1 MKKTISILGCGWYG
15 LELAKLLLQNGYNV
29 KGSTTTPEKLSQLQA
44 TGIEPYLIDLN
55 KANPIFENIF
65 FQTDLLVVSIPP
77 KRSEGIQY
85 TFIEKIAE
93 LVKLVNKN
101 KVPDLIFISST
112 AIYGDLNAEVDES
125 TLPIPLTASGQAMLQ
140 AEQMLSKQKDF
151 NTTIIRFAGLV
162 GPGRDPGR
170 FFAGK
175 KDIPNGLAPINL
187 IHLDDCL
194 QLTLKIIQ
202 MRAFGYIYNA
212 CSPDHPEKQNF
223 YTRAAEKSGFVAPEF
238 ISQLLDWKI
247 ISSIRVHKILGY
259 NYLVTNWADWLSS
272 AKL

>member
-15 LELAKLLLQNGYNV
+15 LELAKLLLQNGYQV

-44 TGIEPYLIDLN
+44 IGIKPYLIDLN
-55 KANPIFENIF
+55 TDQPVFENDF
-65 FQTDLLVVSIPP
+65 FKTDLLIVSIPP
-77 KRSEGIQY
+77 KRSAGIQH
-85 TFIEKIAE
+85 TFPDKIAG
-93 LVKLVNKN
+93 LIKLVNNN

-112 AIYGDLNAEVDES
+112 AIYGDVNAEVDES
-125 TLPIPLTASGQAMLQ
+125 TLPAPFTPSAQAMLQ
-140 AEQMLSKQKDF
+140 AEQMLVNEKDF

-194 QLTLKIIQ
+194 QLMLKIIQ
-202 MRAFGYIYNA
+202 MNAFGHIYNA
-212 CSPDHPEKQNF
+212 CSPDHPEKQSF
-223 YTRAAEKSGFVAPEF
+223 YTQAAQNSGLILPEF
-238 ISQLLDWKI
+238 IPELLDWKI
-247 ISSIRVHKILGY
+247 ISSTHVHKILGY
-259 NYLVTNWADWLSS
+259 NYLVTNWADWLSL